1 MVVFALIFL
10 YPSNFEVGGGM
21 QESYFYFSVHGI
33 SSLMDLIHFKQWQF
47 DVLKL
52 ITWLHI

>member
-1 MVVFALIFL
+1 MHEVTHDFQNDPPWWYLPLIFL

-33 SSLMDLIHFKQWQF
+33 SSLMDLIHFKQ
-47 DVLKL
+47 
-52 ITWLHI
+52 